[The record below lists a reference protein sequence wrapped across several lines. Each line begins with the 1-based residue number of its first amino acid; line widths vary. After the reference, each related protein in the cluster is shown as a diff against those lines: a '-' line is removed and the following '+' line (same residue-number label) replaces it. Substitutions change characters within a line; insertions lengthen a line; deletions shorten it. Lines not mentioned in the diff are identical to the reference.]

1 MVKLRKLETKNG
13 NEFNLL
19 LPLPQYAVFDPWDQA
34 GNRYPFRMFWVIGS
48 TLRDPIAKSEE
59 LEIVAHITFFLA

>member
-1 MVKLRKLETKNG
+1 MVKLKKLETKNG
-13 NEFNLL
+13 NGFKLL
-19 LPLPQYAVFDPWDQA
+19 LPLLQYAVFALWDQA